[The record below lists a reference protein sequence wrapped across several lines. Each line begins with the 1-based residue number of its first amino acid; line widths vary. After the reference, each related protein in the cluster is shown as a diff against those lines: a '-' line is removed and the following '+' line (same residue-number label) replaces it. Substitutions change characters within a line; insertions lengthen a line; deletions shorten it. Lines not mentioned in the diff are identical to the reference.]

1 MTDVQEDL
9 VREERSVNLPM
20 PTTRRW
26 KPLRLGLVELFHYDS
41 EEFWFNDG
49 HLLLRGN
56 NGTGKSKVLSLT
68 MPFLLDANLK
78 SSRIEPDGDSGKKM
92 SWNLLM
98 GNAYDR
104 RIGYAWIEFGCLT
117 ATGEPQFVTL
127 GAGMLATA
135 AKQQPDAWYF
145 MLDGGATSPRM
156 NRDLWLLSGERQ
168 VLTKERLKEAIQG
181 HGQIY
186 PTATAY
192 RRAVDERLFDLGTA
206 RYDALIDTLIQLRQP
221 QLSKKPDEAALSAAL
236 TQALPPIADTM
247 LVEVADALGKLED
260 ERQTLEQYNALSV
273 AVRRFE
279 QRYRAYAATRTR
291 REARVLRKANTDFDT
306 ASKARNNAEE
316 QAAEAADEER
326 IAIAEEA
333 QADLALADARKS
345 WEVLKEDPANAD
357 ATRLDRAQAQVK
369 RSKEELTEAAKA
381 VEQAKKKT
389 DAASSQLREYSN
401 RVDAHIRSADIAST
415 ESLAAARSANL
426 GGEVLESALL
436 VTGGAGL
443 HTLEPG
449 VYERERAGL
458 HGVAAERRRSLTVV
472 RSLMSAVDRQRANFD
487 GRQRRRDEALDDL
500 QEAREE
506 RAETEEKF
514 DQEGRAHLESWSQH
528 VGKLNE
534 LRVNHDET
542 LAALAEWVINVGQ
555 EHPGRQALDAA
566 HASAL
571 VALSDEEAAI
581 KAERQSAQRQ
591 LQALQTER
599 SALQLGTD
607 PEPPVPATRDPQVR
621 VQRPGAP
628 FWKLVDFTE
637 GLPANTCA
645 ALEAALEASGILDA
659 WVSPSGALVA
669 ADGETLA
676 LDTTLVARAPRASSL
691 ARFLVPVAAQAQDMS
706 IDTVPRILQG
716 IACDEADSGD
726 EAWIGL
732 DGRYRIGPVSG
743 VWLKAQACYIGAT
756 SRAMARARR
765 ISEIDALL
773 DEFDQTLASLQARID
788 AITTRKDLARSEL
801 QSAPS
806 ESLVRNW
813 HQKCVLAIDVE
824 RRSSGRLDQADR
836 ELAEAKEQLDAAVG
850 KLELDAADLHLPTTA
865 DALAAI
871 EEGLLTYEAKLAKF
885 LDAAEALRT
894 LRPELALQQ
903 QRRDDAQAALEEASE
918 KEFQRQEELTIAD
931 AELRTLES
939 TVGLKVKE
947 LMAEL
952 ERLRLLVGQCEAA
965 QDRARADNKR
975 AGEKRAI
982 AAQLFEGKQVE
993 LDTQTAARASVV
1005 SRLQEFA
1012 ASGILAAGAPEIA
1025 VPDSAVS
1032 WTIEPALTLA
1042 RRLEQALA
1050 HVNDSD
1056 DAWHKV
1062 QKHINDDLSVLQT
1075 ALSGLSY
1082 QCTGEQTDF
1091 GLVVRVVY
1099 QNRSEQ
1105 PDRLVKL
1112 LDREIADRTELLTN
1126 KEKEILEGHLQA
1138 EIAAEVQRLL
1148 KMADDHVSAINEELK
1163 KRPTSTGVKFRL
1175 LWEPLAEAEGAP
1187 LGLSE
1192 ARKRLLNK
1200 SSDLWSTEDREVVG
1214 RMLQERIKAERD
1226 LAESGAQASTSLS
1239 DQLARAL
1246 DYRKWH
1252 RFKVER
1258 WQANQWKKLSGPASS
1273 GERALGLTVPLF
1285 AAVASF
1291 YGRTERALAPRLMLL
1306 DEAFAGIDDAARA
1319 HCMALI
1325 REFDLDFIITSERE
1339 WACYAEL
1346 PGVSICQLQR
1356 REDVDAVF
1364 VSRWTWDGKAKK
1376 QQPDPDSR
1384 FPPRP

>member
-1 MTDVQEDL
+1 MIDDH
-9 VREERSVNLPM
+9 RELIREARVVDLPM

-26 KPLRLGLVELFHYDS
+26 TPLRLGLVALFHYDS

-78 SSRIEPDGDSGKKM
+78 SSRIEPDGDGGKKM

-117 ATGEPQFVTL
+117 AAGEAEFVTL

-135 AKQQPDAWYF
+135 AKPQPDAWYF
-145 MLDGGATSPRM
+145 MLDGGANSPRM
-156 NRDLWLLSGERQ
+156 NRDLWLLSTERQ
-168 VLTKERLKEAIQG
+168 VLNKERLREALQG

-192 RRAVDERLFDLGTA
+192 RRAVDERLFKLGTA

-236 TQALPPIADTM
+236 TQALPPIADNM
-247 LVEVADALGKLED
+247 LVDVADALGKLDD
-260 ERQTLEQYNALSV
+260 ERQTLEQYNALSL
-273 AVRRFE
+273 AVRHFE

-291 REARVLRKANTDFDT
+291 REARLLRKANTDFDN
-306 ASKARNNAEE
+306 ASKARNDAEE
-316 QAAEAADEER
+316 KAAEAAEAER
-326 IAIAEEA
+326 IASADEA

-357 ATRLDRAQAQVK
+357 ATRLDRAQAQVTRC
-369 RSKEELTEAAKA
+369 RSELAEAARA
-381 VEQAKKKT
+381 VEQARKKAE
-389 DAASSQLREYSN
+389 AASSRFQEYSN
-401 RVDAHIRSADIAST
+401 RVDTHVKSADLASG
-415 ESLAAARSANL
+415 ESVAAASSAKL
-426 GGEVLESALL
+426 GDDVLGNVLL
-436 VTGGAGL
+436 VTGGTQL
-443 HTLEPG
+443 HTLEPAA
-449 VYERERAGL
+449 YERERAALHSVATKRRKGL
-458 HGVAAERRRSLTVV
+458 SVV
-472 RSLMSAVDRQRANFD
+472 RSLMASVDRQRANFD

-500 QEAREE
+500 QAAREE
-506 RAETEEKF
+506 RAETEERF
-514 DQEGRAHLESWSQH
+514 DQEGRSHIESWSEH
-528 VGKLNE
+528 LGKLRE
-534 LRVNHDET
+534 LRVSQDDT
-542 LAALAEWVINVGQ
+542 LAAVGDWVLNVQ
-555 EHPGRQALDAA
+555 PEHPGRQALDAA
-566 HASAL
+566 HTSA
-571 VALSDEEAAI
+571 VVTLSDEEAAF
-581 KAERQSAQRQ
+581 KSERQSVQRQ

-599 SALQLGTD
+599 KALLLGTD
-607 PEPPVPATRDPQVR
+607 PEPPAPAARDPQSR
-621 VQRPGAP
+621 AHRHGAP
-628 FWKLVDFTE
+628 FWKLVDFAA
-637 GLPANTCA
+637 GLPVEKRAP
-645 ALEAALEASGILDA
+645 LEAALEASGILDA
-659 WVSPSGALVA
+659 WVSSSGELIDV
-669 ADGETLA
+669 DGEMV
-676 LDTTLVARAPRASSL
+676 LDTTLVARAPKVSSL
-691 ARFLVPVAAQAQDMS
+691 AHWLVPISAEGHGTTADVVQ
-706 IDTVPRILQG
+706 RLLQG
-716 IACDEADSGD
+716 IACDEVDSGD

-743 VWLKAQACYIGAT
+743 AWHKPEASYIGAT
-756 SRAMARARR
+756 SRALARARR
-765 ISEIDALL
+765 IAEIDALL
-773 DEFDQTLASLQARID
+773 DELDQTLASLEIRID
-788 AITTRKDLARSEL
+788 AITSRKDAARSEL

-806 ESLVRNW
+806 ESLIRSW
-813 HQKCVLAIDVE
+813 HHKCVAAIE
-824 RRSSGRLDQADR
+824 GETRSGVRLVQAER
-836 ELAEAKEQLDAAVG
+836 ELAEAKGHLDTATS
-850 KLELDAADLHLPTTA
+850 KLELDAADLGLPTTA
-865 DALAAI
+865 EALMGI
-871 EEGLLTYEAKLAKF
+871 EEALLTYEAKLTKF
-885 LDAAEALRT
+885 LDAAQALRT
-894 LRPELALQQ
+894 LRPELALQE
-903 QRRDDAQAALEEASE
+903 QRRDETKAALEEASG
-918 KEFQRQEELTIAD
+918 KEFQRQEELTMAD

-952 ERLRLLVGQCEAA
+952 ERMRLQVGQCEET
-965 QDRARADNKR
+965 QDSARDANKR
-975 AGEKRAI
+975 AGESRAI
-982 AAQLFEGKQVE
+982 AAQYFENKQTE
-993 LDTQTAARASVV
+993 LNAQTKVRAAVV
-1005 SRLQEFA
+1005 SQLQQFA

-1025 VPDSAVS
+1025 VPESSAP
-1032 WTIEPALTLA
+1032 WTIEPALALA

-1062 QKHINDDLSVLQT
+1062 QKHINDDLSALQT
-1075 ALSGLSY
+1075 ALSGLGY

-1099 QNRSEQ
+1099 QNKSEQ
-1105 PDRLVKL
+1105 PGRLVKL
-1112 LDREIADRTELLTN
+1112 LEREIAERSELLTN

-1175 LWEPLAEAEGAP
+1175 LWEPLSEAEGAP
-1187 LGLSE
+1187 LGLPE

-1200 SSDLWSTEDREVVG
+1200 ASDLWSTEDREVVG
-1214 RMLQERIKAERD
+1214 RMLQERIQAERE
-1226 LAESGAQASTSLS
+1226 LAESGAHASTSLS

-1258 WQANQWKKLSGPASS
+1258 WQASQWKKLSGPASS

-1291 YGRTERALAPRLMLL
+1291 YGRTEGAMAPRLILL

-1356 REDVDAVF
+1356 RDDVDAVF

-1376 QQPDPDSR
+1376 QRPDPDNR

>member
-1 MTDVQEDL
+1 MNDVQEAL
-9 VREERSVNLPM
+9 VREVRTVDLPM

-26 KPLRLGLVELFHYDS
+26 KPLRLGLVALFHYDS

-78 SSRIEPDGDSGKKM
+78 SSRIEPDGDGGKKM

-104 RIGYAWIEFGCLT
+104 RIGYAWIEFGRLT
-117 ATGEPQFVTL
+117 ATGEAEYVTL

-135 AKQQPDAWYF
+135 AKPQPEAWYF
-145 MLDGGATSPRM
+145 MLDGGASSPRM
-156 NRDLWLLSGERQ
+156 NRDLWLLSTERQ
-168 VLTKERLKEAIQG
+168 VLNKERLKEAIQG

-192 RRAVDERLFDLGTA
+192 RRAVDERLFELGTA

-236 TQALPPIADTM
+236 TQALPPIADNM
-247 LVEVADALGKLED
+247 LVDVADALGKLED

-273 AVRRFE
+273 AVRHFE
-279 QRYRAYAATRTR
+279 QRYRVYAATRTR
-291 REARVLRKANTDFDT
+291 REARLLRKANTDFDN
-306 ASKARNNAEE
+306 ASKARNDAEE
-316 QAAEAADEER
+316 KAIEAAKEER
-326 IAIAEEA
+326 IAIVDEA

-357 ATRLDRAQAQVK
+357 ATRLDRAQAQVT
-369 RSKEELTEAAKA
+369 RSRSELTEAVEA
-381 VEQAKKKT
+381 VELARRKA
-389 DAASSQLREYSN
+389 DAASSRFQEYSN
-401 RVDAHIRSADIAST
+401 RVDAHVKSADLASG
-415 ESLAAARSANL
+415 ESLTAASSAKL
-426 GGEVLESALL
+426 GDEVLENVLL
-436 VTGGAGL
+436 VTGGAQL
-443 HTLEPG
+443 HTLEPSA
-449 VYERERAGL
+449 YERERAAL
-458 HGVAAERRRSLTVV
+458 HGAATEHRKGLSVV
-472 RSLMSAVDRQRANFD
+472 RSLMAAVDRQRASFD

-500 QEAREE
+500 QAAREE
-506 RAETEEKF
+506 QAETEEKF
-514 DQEGRAHLESWSQH
+514 DQEGRSHVESWSEH
-528 VGKLNE
+528 LGKLRE
-534 LRVNHDET
+534 LNVNHDDILT
-542 LAALAEWVINVGQ
+542 AVGEWVLNVPP

-566 HASAL
+566 HASA
-571 VALSDEEAAI
+571 VVTFSDEEAAI
-581 KAERQSAQRQ
+581 KLERQSAQSQ

-599 SALQLGTD
+599 KALLLGTD
-607 PEPPVPATRDPQVR
+607 PEPPAPVARDPQAR
-621 VQRPGAP
+621 AQRDGAP
-628 FWKLVDFTE
+628 FWRLVDFAE
-637 GLPANTCA
+637 GLPVEKRAS
-645 ALEAALEASGILDA
+645 LEAALEASGILDA
-659 WVSPSGALVA
+659 WVSPNGELVA
-669 ADGETLA
+669 ADGEMPVF
-676 LDTTLVARAPRASSL
+676 DTMLVARAPKVSSL
-691 ARFLVPVAAQAQDMS
+691 AHWLVPVS
-706 IDTVPRILQG
+706 IEDQVTSVDVVQRLLHG
-716 IACDEADSGD
+716 IACNDTDSGD
-726 EAWIGL
+726 EAWLSL

-743 VWLKAQACYIGAT
+743 AWHKTEASYIGAT
-756 SRAMARARR
+756 SRALARARR
-765 ISEIDALL
+765 IAEIDALL
-773 DEFDQTLASLQARID
+773 DELDQTLASFESRIE
-788 AITTRKDLARSEL
+788 AITARKEAARSEL
-801 QSAPS
+801 QFAPS
-806 ESLVRNW
+806 ESLVRSW
-813 HQKCVLAIDVE
+813 HHKCVAAIEGE
-824 RRSSGRLDQADR
+824 RRASGRLDQAER
-836 ELAEAKEQLDAAVG
+836 ELAEVKGHLDAAIS
-850 KLELDAADLHLPTTA
+850 KMELDAADLCLPTTA
-865 DALAAI
+865 EALVAI
-871 EEGLLTYEAKLAKF
+871 EEALLTYEAKLTKF
-885 LDAAEALRT
+885 LDAVQALRT
-894 LRPELALQQ
+894 LRPELALQE
-903 QRRDDAQAALEEASE
+903 QRRDEAQAALEEASE
-918 KEFQRQEELTIAD
+918 KEVQREEELTIAE

-947 LMAEL
+947 LMVEL
-952 ERLRLLVGQCEAA
+952 ERLRLLVGRCEET
-965 QDRARADNKR
+965 QNGARAANKS

-982 AAQLFEGKQVE
+982 AAQDFENKQAE
-993 LDTQTAARASVV
+993 LNAQTTTRANMV
-1005 SRLQEFA
+1005 SQLQQFA

-1025 VPDSAVS
+1025 VPETVVP

-1062 QKHINDDLSVLQT
+1062 QKHINDDLSALQT

-1091 GLVVRVVY
+1091 GLVVHVVY
-1099 QNRSEQ
+1099 QNKSEQ
-1105 PDRLVKL
+1105 PGRLVKL
-1112 LDREIADRTELLTN
+1112 LEREIADRSELLTN

-1148 KMADDHVSAINEELK
+1148 KMADDHVNAINEELK

-1175 LWEPLAEAEGAP
+1175 LWEPLSEAEGAP
-1187 LGLSE
+1187 LGLPE

-1214 RMLQERIKAERD
+1214 RMLQERIKAERE

-1291 YGRTERALAPRLMLL
+1291 YGRAKGAMAPRLMLL

-1356 REDVDAVF
+1356 REDIDAVF
-1364 VSRWTWDGKAKK
+1364 VSRWTWNGKAKK
-1376 QQPDPDSR
+1376 QQPDPNSR